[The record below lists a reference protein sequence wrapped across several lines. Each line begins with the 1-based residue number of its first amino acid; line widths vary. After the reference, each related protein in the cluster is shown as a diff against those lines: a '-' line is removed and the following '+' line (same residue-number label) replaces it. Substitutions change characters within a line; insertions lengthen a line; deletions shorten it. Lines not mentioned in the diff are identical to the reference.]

1 VKHEKPNHIRQRS
14 RKEGNRSSKSH
25 SRTEMKKIRPPSS
38 TLNTGP
44 TKETFEKVQ
53 RRTHITAAVTDRKK
67 ETREPEK
74 EESEP
79 PETETEVARQDD
91 SSVPRRIL

>member
-1 VKHEKPNHIRQRS
+1 MKSQTTPDKDQEKKRREPKQQVTQQDRN
-14 RKEGNRSSKSH
+14 E
-25 SRTEMKKIRPPSS
+25 KIRPPSS